1 MRCLDCGAEM
11 QLIELPDEGMAST
24 GYERHAFACPN
35 CRKRPDRLLKPAAN
49 ERMRLPPA
57 TPLIAPALASRLA
70 PQTVAELLRRN
81 SGFRQFR
88 RTMYLLLPLIAIA
101 SATAIIPSRHGPPG
115 LKGPPGP
122 PGPQGARG
130 DRGPPGAASGLR
142 FLRAKCDETS
152 CSVKCS
158 EDEML
163 LTAYCGPKRNAA
175 VIPTERLATCR
186 NPVPANSPIL
196 VACVKMPA
204 D

>member
-11 QLIELPDEGMAST
+11 QLVDVPDEGMAGT
-24 GYERHAFACPN
+24 GYERHAFECPN
-35 CRKRPDRLLKPAAN
+35 CRKRRDRLLKPAAK
-49 ERMRLPPA
+49 ERIRLPPA
-57 TPLIAPALASRLA
+57 AASIAPALGSLLSPR
-70 PQTVAELLRRN
+70 TVIELFRRH

-88 RTMYLLLPLIAIA
+88 RTMYFLVPLIAIA
-101 SATAIIPSRHGPPG
+101 SATATIPPRHGPQG

-142 FLRAKCDETS
+142 FVRANCDETN

-163 LTAYCGPKRNAA
+163 LTAYCG
-175 VIPTERLATCR
+175 
-186 NPVPANSPIL
+186 
-196 VACVKMPA
+196 
-204 D
+204 